1 MPEAFAPQK
10 AGSAAAHLVDAESRN
25 LRRNAS
31 GHDAVVMDADLVA
44 DTEMARLVAVHQHFL
59 PEKVPRLAKWMKAI
73 YCRKKKNRESLH
85 RNDSRFGSG

>member
-59 PEKVPRLAKWMKAI
+59 PGFVVTDQKLTTFRAADCGTHMHSDRILFHV
-73 YCRKKKNRESLH
+73 YFTS
-85 RNDSRFGSG
+85 